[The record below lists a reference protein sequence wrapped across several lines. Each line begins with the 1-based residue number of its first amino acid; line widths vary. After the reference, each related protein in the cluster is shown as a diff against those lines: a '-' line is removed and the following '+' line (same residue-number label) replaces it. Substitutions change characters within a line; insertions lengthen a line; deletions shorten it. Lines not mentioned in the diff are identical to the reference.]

1 MHDFRYQGSPVDCS
15 IDVFAAEIEPS
26 PQSAGYTLPADP
38 AVETGPREIASAVHQ
53 AVLHRII
60 MHVIEMMREIFV
72 VFAGVL
78 PESPGATA
86 GLSSSA
92 LLDDVQMTLAFLRR

>member
-15 IDVFAAEIEPS
+15 IDAFAAEIEPP

-38 AVETGPREIASAVHQ
+38 ALETGPLEIASAVHQ

-60 MHVIEMMREIFV
+60 IHIIEMMREIFV

-78 PESPGATA
+78 PESRLPEAAATA
-86 GLSSSA
+86 SDGVTA
-92 LLDDVQMTLAFLRR
+92 VDACVIAI